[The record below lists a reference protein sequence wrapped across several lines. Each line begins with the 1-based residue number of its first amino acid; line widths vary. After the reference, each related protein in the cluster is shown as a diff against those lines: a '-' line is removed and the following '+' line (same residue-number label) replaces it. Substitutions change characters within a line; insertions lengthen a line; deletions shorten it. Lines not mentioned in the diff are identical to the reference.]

1 MSMWIA
7 NFVFLFIIVPAVVL
21 VLEQV
26 REPIPQIGA
35 YAKDITDSVSLFGPH
50 LDGLQELGQTR
61 ELVKK
66 ANVELT
72 RYVRALDNIR

>member
-7 NFVFLFIIVPAVVL
+7 NAVFLLVIVPAVVL

-26 REPIPQIGA
+26 REPIRQIGA

-50 LDGLQELGQTR
+50 LSGLQELNRTR
-61 ELVKK
+61 DLVKQ
-66 ANVELT
+66 ANVELV
-72 RYVRALDNIR
+72 RYVRALDDIR